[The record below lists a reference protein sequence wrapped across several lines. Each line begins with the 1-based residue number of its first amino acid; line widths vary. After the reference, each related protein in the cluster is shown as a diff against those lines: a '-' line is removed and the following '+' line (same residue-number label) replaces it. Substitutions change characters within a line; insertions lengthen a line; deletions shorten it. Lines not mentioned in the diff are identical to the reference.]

1 MGYWEII
8 NRLRKTYENWIS
20 IIWAFYR
27 NKPRIKLK
35 FRNGLQI
42 ESSPYRAYQMSG
54 LKYQDSHII
63 RVSDEFLE
71 LMLNGKSII
80 FFGWS
85 KGDFGSLPDYD
96 WLDVQGKRVLD
107 VGASIGD
114 TAIWFALRGARDVV
128 AFEPYPFP
136 YEFALKNVEANGFK
150 NVRVINAGI
159 SGHDG
164 AVKVTKGETTAGDD
178 LKSSD
183 EPDAVEVPVYSLDR
197 VLEEY
202 GPFDVMKM
210 DCEGCEYDAI
220 LSSRKI
226 GELRQIQI
234 EYHYGPKRLVEALNS
249 AGFEVRN
256 TKPGKIFNP
265 HHGGPGMSVGYV
277 YAWKGLVPQASH

>member
-1 MGYWEII
+1 MGLLETTKRY
-8 NRLRKTYENWIS
+8 RKAYKNWIS
-20 IIWAFYR
+20 VMWAVHR

-35 FRNGLQI
+35 LSNGLQL
-42 ESSPYRAYQMSG
+42 ESSPNGAYVMSEIFYHD
-54 LKYQDSHII
+54 LRII
-63 RVSDEFLE
+63 RVSDELLE

-85 KGDFGSLPDYD
+85 YGDPGVLPDYD

-114 TAIWFALRGARDVV
+114 TAVYFALRGARQVV
-128 AFEPYPFP
+128 AFEPAPFP
-136 YEFALKNVEANGFK
+136 YNFALKNVEANGLK
-150 NVRVINAGI
+150 NLKAVNAGV

-164 AVKVTKGETTAGDD
+164 KVKVAKGKTGIGGD
-178 LKSSD
+178 LKASD

-220 LSSRKI
+220 TSSKGI
-226 GELRQIQI
+226 GEIKQIQM
-234 EYHYGPKRLVEALNS
+234 EYHRGPERLLEALRNT
-249 AGFEVRN
+249 GFEVKA
-256 TKPGKIFNP
+256 TKTGKR
-265 HHGGPGMSVGYV
+265 HTGYL
-277 YAWKGLVPQASH
+277 YAWKGLVPQASP